1 MTVVTAMDLEQVH
14 AKCQEVISQVGSV
27 VLGKE
32 KVLRD
37 ILTGM
42 LADGHILLEDVPG
55 VAKTLTASMFAQV
68 LGLDFHRVQF
78 LPDLLPGDLTGGFIY
93 NPSRSEFEFRE
104 GPLFAN
110 LVLADEINRGTPK
123 TQAALLESM
132 QEKQVT
138 IEGRL
143 FPLPPPFLVLATQ
156 NPVEFEGTYPLP
168 EAQMDR
174 FIMRLQ
180 IGYPGA
186 EAERE
191 ILAKRAAR
199 KKDAANLPQ
208 VVTREQFLQM
218 QAAIEEVHVS
228 EDVQK
233 YIVDIVEA
241 TRAERRVQLGAS
253 PRGSLA
259 LFKLARARAVMEGRD
274 FVLSE
279 DVKAMAVPALA
290 HRLLLQA
297 EFWLEH
303 VTGEQIIREILGRVP
318 TPEAGGSGDV
328 PDLK

>member
-1 MTVVTAMDLEQVH
+1 MAMDIKQVQE
-14 AKCQEVISQVGSV
+14 KCDEIISQVGSV

-32 KVLRD
+32 QVLQN
-37 ILTGM
+37 ILAGM
-42 LADGHILLEDVPG
+42 LANGHILLEDVPG

-68 LGLDFHRVQF
+68 LGLEFRRIQF

-93 NPSRSEFEFRE
+93 DPGQSQWQFRE

-123 TQAALLESM
+123 TQSALLEAM

-138 IEGRL
+138 IEGRV
-143 FPLPPPFLVLATQ
+143 FPLEPPFLVLATQ

-180 IGYPGA
+180 IGYPDA
-186 EAERE
+186 QVEQKILADRAERRQDE
-191 ILAKRAAR
+191 AK
-199 KKDAANLPQ
+199 LPQ
-208 VVTREQFLQM
+208 VVTREEFLAM
-218 QAAIEEVHVS
+218 QRAIEEVHVS
-228 EDVQK
+228 ADVQR
-233 YIVDIVEA
+233 YIVEIVAA
-241 TRAERRVQLGAS
+241 TRAENRVQLGSS

-259 LFKLARARAVMEGRD
+259 LFKLARARAALMGRD

-279 DVKAMAVPALA
+279 DVKQMAIPALA
-290 HRLLLQA
+290 HRLLLRA

-303 VTGEQIIREILGRVP
+303 ITGEQIISDILTKVP
-318 TPEAGGSGDV
+318 TPEAGGSQYV
-328 PDLK
+328 SLAE